1 MSTKRTMMTVAL
13 VVALASSAGN
23 AFAQTSGGVL
33 RIYQHESPPG
43 ASILEESTGST
54 VIPFMAVFNNLVVF
68 DPQVPQNSERSIVP
82 DLAESWS
89 WNSEMTELTFKL
101 REDAAWHDGVPFT
114 SRDVVCTFDLLAD
127 KSREKLRRN
136 PRKEWYRNVDFVDAR
151 GNYEVTLYLSHPQ
164 PSLLSMLASGYS
176 PIYPCHVPPSQM
188 RNRPI
193 GTGPFKLTSFRE
205 FQSVSLV
212 RNPDYWKK
220 DKPYLDGIEFTISS
234 NASTAILSFA
244 VGRFDMTTPWQ
255 ITPEELQIVRQRAPA
270 TRCET
275 TPMNLNINLLINRT
289 RRPFDNAELRRAVTL
304 AIDREAF
311 VAALG
316 RDVAEIGGT
325 MQPPRD
331 GLWGLPA
338 DSLADIPGYGA
349 DVEHNR
355 TEARALMA
363 KLGYGPDKRLPLRV
377 ITRGTSAYTSAA
389 PILLSQLKEIYVDAQ
404 LDIVETTRWFP
415 RLAGK
420 DYIIALNATGNGIDD
435 PDQTL
440 YENFACGSVRNYTG
454 YCNREVEK
462 MFDAQSTETDP
473 QKRRRLVHEIDARL
487 LADGARPPIVW
498 KLGTTCMQPYV
509 KGYVPMVNS
518 VYNGFRFE
526 DVWLDKPRSG
536 LR

>member
-1 MSTKRTMMTVAL
+1 MNRTILSMAL
-13 VVALASSAGN
+13 AAALASAAGG
-23 AFAQTSGGVL
+23 AIAQTSGGVL
-33 RIYQHESPPG
+33 RIYQRESPPS

-54 VIPFMAVFNNLVVF
+54 VIPFMGVYNNLVVF
-68 DPQVPQNSERSIVP
+68 DPQVAQNTDRSIVP
-82 DLAESWS
+82 DLARSWS

-101 REDAAWHDGVPFT
+101 RDDVSWHDGVPFT
-114 SRDVVCTFDLLAD
+114 ARDVVCTFDLLAGR
-127 KSREKLRRN
+127 SREKLRRN

-151 GNYEVTLYLSHPQ
+151 GRHEVTLYLTNPQ

-188 RNRPI
+188 RSRPI
-193 GTGPFKLTSFRE
+193 GTGPFKLASFRE

-220 DKPYLDGIEFTISS
+220 GKPYLDGIEFTISS

-255 ITPEELQIVRQRAPA
+255 TTPEELKVVRQRAPA
-270 TRCET
+270 TQCET
-275 TPMNLNINLLINRT
+275 APMNLNINLLINRT
-289 RRPFDNAELRRAVTL
+289 AWPFDNADLRRAVML

-311 VAALG
+311 VEALG

-325 MQPPRD
+325 MQPPSEGR
-331 GLWGLPA
+331 WGLPA
-338 DSLADIPGYGA
+338 DTLSAIPGYGA
-349 DVEHNR
+349 DAESNR
-355 TEARALMA
+355 TEARSLME
-363 KLGYGPDKRLPLRV
+363 KLGYGPDKRLPLKV
-377 ITRGTSAYTSAA
+377 ITRSTSAYTSAA
-389 PILLSQLKEIYVDAQ
+389 PTLLSQLKEIYIDAQ
-404 LDIVETTRWFP
+404 LDIVDSTRWFP

-420 DYIIALNATGNGIDD
+420 EYAVALNATGNSIDD
-435 PDQTL
+435 PDQVL

-454 YCNREVEK
+454 YCDREVEN

-498 KLGTTCMQPYV
+498 KQGTTCLQPHV
-509 KGYVPMVNS
+509 KGYVSMVNS
-518 VYNGFRFE
+518 AYNGFRFE
-526 DVWLDKPRSG
+526 EVWLDRPRT
-536 LR
+536 R

>member
-1 MSTKRTMMTVAL
+1 MSTQRTMLTMAL
-13 VVALASSAGN
+13 VAALASWAAA

-33 RIYQHESPPG
+33 RIYQRESPPS
-43 ASILEESTGST
+43 ASILEEATGST

-68 DPQVPQNSERSIVP
+68 DAHVPQNSDQSIVP
-82 DLAESWS
+82 DLAKSWS
-89 WNSEMTELTFKL
+89 WNGEMTELTFKL
-101 REDAAWHDGVPFT
+101 RDDVTWHDGVPFT
-114 SRDVVCTFDLLAD
+114 ARDVVCTFELLAD
-127 KSREKLRRN
+127 KSRDKLRRN
-136 PRKEWYRNVDFVDAR
+136 PRKEWFRNVDFVDAP
-151 GNYEVTLYLSHPQ
+151 GKYEVTLHLSHPQ

-188 RNRPI
+188 RTRPI

-205 FQSVSLV
+205 YQSVSLA

-220 DKPYLDGIEFTISS
+220 GRPYLDGIEFTISS
-234 NASTAILSFA
+234 NGSTAILSFA

-255 ITPEELQIVRQRAPA
+255 ITPEELRVIRQRAPA
-270 TRCET
+270 AQCET
-275 TPMNLNINLLINRT
+275 TSMNLNVNLLINRT
-289 RRPFDNAELRRAVTL
+289 ARPFDNADLRRAVML

-311 VAALG
+311 VETLG
-316 RDVAEIGGT
+316 RDVAEIGGI

-331 GLWGLPA
+331 GLWGLSA
-338 DSLADIPGYGA
+338 DGLAAIPGYGS

-355 TEARALMA
+355 AEARALMS
-363 KLGYGPDKRLPLRV
+363 KLGYGPDKRLALKV
-377 ITRGTSAYTSAA
+377 ITRGTSIYTSAA
-389 PILLSQLKEIYVDAQ
+389 PILVSQLKEIFIDAQ

-420 DYIIALNATGNGIDD
+420 EYALALNATGNAIDD

-454 YCNREVEK
+454 YCNRDVEK
-462 MFDAQSTETDP
+462 MFDAQSSETDP

-526 DVWLDKPRSG
+526 DVWLDKPRSA